1 MRYFKIE
8 IDENIW
14 NYLKSKAEPFEDTP
28 NMVLN
33 RILFG
38 DNIHEVFTNKLTKI
52 DDNPLTLP
60 VGTPKSL
67 AQILEVIY
75 EIRKFNRSRTEAT
88 NIVARR
94 RNTAPQTIIDKYCR
108 QLSKKA
114 YEIDNYLQEQNLKGF
129 KILLLNKFNNH
140 QDLINSFFNDLQNSE
155 TDEFPISEQKSIIKR
170 QAYKGKKIMD
180 TIVEE
185 DIQIGTIA
193 VTRNR
198 SSEKYFIY
206 IEAIR
211 DDNDAVINPV
221 GKKIPFKEELYE
233 DIEDIDTQKLLS
245 DSLINKEQLNEYKKH
260 KKLERYHD
268 DLQQD
273 KASKRISYGGGKFS
287 FNFTINKSFL
297 EDGKITTPKEFNS
310 LLAGSVAQH
319 DKCKISIISINGSAL
334 DGYLY
339 YGESGGGDY
348 FQIWMKNKPEFICQG
363 GLENKEIGDT
373 ILVVFEGD
381 IHSLKFILQ

>member
-155 TDEFPISEQKSIIKR
+155 TDEFPI
-170 QAYKGKKIMD
+170 G
-180 TIVEE
+180 V
-185 DIQIGTIA
+185 
-193 VTRNR
+193 
-198 SSEKYFIY
+198 
-206 IEAIR
+206 
-211 DDNDAVINPV
+211 
-221 GKKIPFKEELYE
+221 
-233 DIEDIDTQKLLS
+233 
-245 DSLINKEQLNEYKKH
+245 
-260 KKLERYHD
+260 
-268 DLQQD
+268 
-273 KASKRISYGGGKFS
+273 
-287 FNFTINKSFL
+287 
-297 EDGKITTPKEFNS
+297 
-310 LLAGSVAQH
+310 
-319 DKCKISIISINGSAL
+319 
-334 DGYLY
+334 
-339 YGESGGGDY
+339 
-348 FQIWMKNKPEFICQG
+348 
-363 GLENKEIGDT
+363 
-373 ILVVFEGD
+373 
-381 IHSLKFILQ
+381 